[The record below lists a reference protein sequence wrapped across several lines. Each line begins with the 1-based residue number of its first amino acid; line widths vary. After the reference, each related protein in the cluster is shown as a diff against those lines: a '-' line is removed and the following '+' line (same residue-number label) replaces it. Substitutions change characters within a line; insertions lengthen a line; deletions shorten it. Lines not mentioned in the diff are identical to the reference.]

1 MAKKITIRT
10 SVAFII
16 WAVLLTGGF
25 AFTGFKPTAQFAVYA
40 MWLTIGLGAYAG
52 KRVGKY
58 IAGLKFN
65 NKEQKDR

>member
-1 MAKKITIRT
+1 MAKKKITIRT

-25 AFTGFKPTAQFAVYA
+25 VFTGFKPAAQFTVYA
-40 MWLTIGLGAYAG
+40 SWLTIGLGAYAG

-65 NKEQKDR
+65 KKE